1 MREKLTLPKLL
12 KKEIKKRANE
22 MAARERIERF
32 AIPLHLD
39 FQKLLRDNDYV
50 GRRIMV
56 EEGDNNFKISL
67 FQDDDGDTN
76 FFCAHILRGG
86 GRYIENIL
94 GLRFNV
100 KADCVAVT
108 GTLRKTEARP
118 ATVNDLKD
126 FREVFNFFKSR
137 LSEVRLEER
146 SLIKNEDMP
155 LVRMENGHHVSLDE
169 IDDGF

>member
-1 MREKLTLPKLL
+1 MKEKLTLPKLL

-39 FQKLLRDNDYV
+39 FQKLLRDNDYI
-50 GRRIMV
+50 GRRITV
-56 EEGDNNFKISL
+56 KEGDNNFKISL
-67 FQDDDGDTN
+67 FQDDDGGTN
-76 FFCAHILRGG
+76 FYCAYILHDRGQ
-86 GRYIENIL
+86 YIEKIS

-100 KADCVAVT
+100 KTDCVVVT

-126 FREVFNFFKSR
+126 FRKLFNFFKGK
-137 LSEVRLEER
+137 LSEGKLEE
-146 SLIKNEDMP
+146 SNEDVP
-155 LVRMENGHHVSLDE
+155 LVLMEDGHYVPLDE